1 MATGLISTA
10 LPATTVPS
18 IASLKGVPT
27 TATATGTAPVA
38 ATDSTIT
45 GGTPAA
51 PNTTPANVAS
61 TPAPAPVAARA
72 ITDPETVAGQMN
84 ALLSKDSTYMQSAKA
99 NAMATANS
107 RGLINSSIAAGAGEK
122 AAIDSALPIAQQD
135 STINANA
142 GQSAQN
148 TNQDLGL
155 TGYKSLLDSAQ
166 QATNFGYSTAQNAQ
180 NIAGNMQIQ
189 KQQQEATAT
198 LQTTLKNMDINF
210 NLQQLDEQTRN
221 ALTTAVSPIIQQVQ
235 SEISLIQRTP
245 DEQLSPQAKA
255 DAINYQ
261 NQALQAQL
269 KTMSSLYGY
278 KIDWPVATAAG
289 GTPEPAPV
297 PAPAPVAVP
306 IAPASTSTPAGT
318 GSGSFLQN
326 WPWD

>member
-1 MATGLISTA
+1 MAATGLISTA

-18 IASLKGVPT
+18 IGSLTGVPT
-27 TATATGTAPVA
+27 TATATGTSPVA
-38 ATDSTIT
+38 ATDNTIT
-45 GGTPAA
+45 GGTPAL
-51 PNTTPANVAS
+51 PNTTPVNVAS
-61 TPAPAPVAARA
+61 TPAPAPVAARS
-72 ITDPETVAGQMN
+72 ITDPETVSGQLN
-84 ALLSKDSTYMQSAKA
+84 ALLSKDSAYMQSAKA

-107 RGLINSSIAAGAGEK
+107 RGLLNSSIAAGAGEK

-148 TNQDLGL
+148 ANQDLGL
-155 TGYKSLLDSAQ
+155 TGYKSLLDSSQ
-166 QATNFGYSTAQNAQ
+166 QSVNFGYSTAQNAQ

-189 KQQQEATAT
+189 KQSQDAAAA

-210 NLQQLDEQTRN
+210 NMQQLDEQTRN
-221 ALTTAVSPIIQQVQ
+221 ALTTATSPIIQQVQ

-245 DEQLSPQAKA
+245 DEQLSPKAKA

-278 KIDWPVATAAG
+278 KIDWPVAQATG
-289 GTPEPAPV
+289 PTPVVA
-297 PAPAPVAVP
+297 APVAPGTVYADP
-306 IAPASTSTPAGT
+306 STYYSA
-318 GSGSFLQN
+318 
-326 WPWD
+326 